1 MTLRAFFF
9 LRAWNDPSPVR
20 PSGHFDAGAR
30 RRGNILRLMLGVFGD
45 AYPRDSLCDGDYRPD
60 VTTVRSAALIVRTL
74 PMPHIS
80 NVRMMRNTTDTHL
93 ETTLAASVAGEDIAC
108 GDFIAVMNEVI
119 ELPSYLWSG
128 CDISLPSDEPV
139 RLRFLPCD
147 SGEPRKVIAVC
158 LPFVYAKKPNGS
170 VVTLDVRR
178 YQLLRLDRACARAA
192 WKARKPSK
200 KRRR

>member
-9 LRAWNDPSPVR
+9 LRAWNEPSPIR

-30 RRGNILRLMLGVFGD
+30 RRGSILRLMFGVFGD
-45 AYPRDSLCDGDYRPD
+45 AYPRDSFCDDSNRPD
-60 VTTVRSAALIVRTL
+60 VTTVRSAALIVCTL
-74 PMPHIS
+74 PMPYIS

-93 ETTLAASVAGEDIAC
+93 ETTLAASVAGEDITC
-108 GDFIAVMNEVI
+108 GDFIAVMNEVV

-147 SGEPRKVIAVC
+147 AGEPRKVIAVC

-178 YQLLRLDRACARAA
+178 YQLLRLDRVCARAA